1 MFSEHKELGIW
12 LGVDHNRLKAIDNE
26 HKNVVDKVYEV
37 LQVLAVRC
45 CKHNEQAAVK
55 K

>member
-37 LQVLAVRC
+37 LKVLAVRSLL
-45 CKHNEQAAVK
+45 HA
-55 K
+55 